1 MTVGRKAMED
11 YLVSDASWQI
21 HWDEVAVFDFNSA
34 ALGKPPFELMIAAGK
49 HLANMV
55 ASGIEQ
61 SMKTESEVWILC
73 GPGNNG
79 GDGYV
84 AAKVLSD
91 EGYKVRILSSHQKQ
105 KTELSQAAR
114 DHSLESEDLPVH
126 VWVNNGW
133 DIEPPEINLTN
144 VVMIVD
150 ALLGVGSGGAG
161 EANTPRGVVK
171 DVLLWTANHFSSGA
185 PRVLACDV
193 PTGFGSELQLRAGRT
208 LTFHEEKLGMRNCDG
223 QFMDGLGDVIVAPL
237 PFPAGFTDVGIGDAI
252 RYPRLTQAA
261 IKGDRGRVL
270 IVGGGP
276 YHGAP
281 ILAGLGA
288 ARMGCDLV
296 HIAMPSIS
304 QSKVE
309 WPPDLIPEK
318 IPDDEYLTEESVKIL
333 ANRMTSG
340 RRVQAMVIGPGLGRN
355 EETIFAVRSLL
366 EVAIQN
372 SIPCVVDADAI
383 YALPRGKWPENL
395 IGVATPHESEKKF
408 WLGNISPSEAISEA
422 TEGVWNVYSD
432 DVENAVIITTGAI
445 DHLVGIGG
453 RECNASGGNPRMA
466 MGGTGDLLAG
476 AIGGLLATGM
486 SPWAASRLA
495 CYILRESGNVADS
508 QLGPG
513 LVSSDLPQYM
523 AGALA
528 TALLIQG

>member
-1 MTVGRKAMED
+1 MED
-11 YLVSDASWQI
+11 YLVSDASWPI
-21 HWDEVAVFDFNSA
+21 HWKEVAVFDFNSA

-55 ASGIEQ
+55 ASTIEE
-61 SMKTESEVWILC
+61 SMKSNSEVWILC

-91 EGYKVRILSSHQKQ
+91 EGYKIRILSTHQKQ

-114 DHSLESEDLPVH
+114 DHSLESDELAIH
-126 VWVNNGW
+126 VWENNAW
-133 DIEPPEINLTN
+133 DIEPPEVASIN
-144 VVMIVD
+144 VAMIVD
-150 ALLGVGSGGAG
+150 AMLGVGSGGSG
-161 EANTPRGVVK
+161 EANTPRGAVK
-171 DVLLWTANHFSSGA
+171 DVLLWTAKHFSSGA

-193 PTGFGSELQLRAGRT
+193 PTGFGSKLQLRAGRT
-208 LTFHEEKLGMRNCDG
+208 LTFHEEKIGMRNSDG
-223 QFMDGLGDVIVAPL
+223 EFNDGLGDVIVAPL
-237 PFPAGFTDVGIGDAI
+237 PFPAGFSDVGIGDAT
-252 RYPRLTQAA
+252 RYPRLEKGA

-318 IPDDEYLTEESVKIL
+318 IPDDEYFTEDSVHVL
-333 ANRMTSG
+333 ADRITSG
-340 RRVQAMVIGPGLGRN
+340 RGVQAMVIGPGLGRN
-355 EETIFAVRSLL
+355 EKTISAVKKML
-366 EVAIQN
+366 EIAV
-372 SIPCVVDADAI
+372 SHSVPCVVDADAI
-383 YALPRGKWPENL
+383 YALPQGKWYENL
-395 IGVATPHESEKKF
+395 IGVATPHESEKDF
-408 WLGNISPSEAISEA
+408 WLGNITPSEAISES
-422 TEGVWNVYSD
+422 TGKTWNTWSED
-432 DVENAVIITTGAI
+432 AENVVIVTTGAV

-495 CYILRESGNVADS
+495 CYIMRESGNVANS

-513 LVSSDLPQYM
+513 LVASDLPQYM

-528 TALLIQG
+528 TALLIQD